1 MEFDRTRW
9 FCSWNNDQN
18 CTKLCQGHLLY
29 MSPLAF
35 WRQLSRILGQS
46 EVNDNRTF
54 DYLIDRL
61 PILWLLYLFMANLP
75 INSHFNSS
83 QIRIWGKFLIFKYLV
98 PRPSISL
105 SYAPAKSI
113 FTFFSRQNLDTKVSL
128 LYLLLWGKVMVPTRT
143 RKPGK
148 WEGIFQSG
156 KSQGILNRL
165 EKSEEIVQST
175 GKLRELQTNVIY
187 YF

>member
-35 WRQLSRILGQS
+35 WRQLSRILGPS

-83 QIRIWGKFLIFKYLV
+83 QIRIWGKFLISKYLV

-113 FTFFSRQNLDTKVSL
+113 FTFFLVKIWIQRFRF
-128 LYLLLWGKVMVPTRT
+128 YIFYYEARLWFPLGLENQENGKAFSSQGKVRGFWTDW
-143 RKPGK
+143 K
-148 WEGIFQSG
+148 
-156 KSQGILNRL
+156 RL
-165 EKSEEIVQST
+165 EIAQST

>member
-1 MEFDRTRW
+1 MRQQRKVSRDLIVYRMEFDRTRW

-54 DYLIDRL
+54 DFLIDRL

-83 QIRIWGKFLIFKYLV
+83 QIRIWGKFLISKYLV

-113 FTFFSRQNLDTKVSL
+113 FTFFSHQNLNTKVFASISFI
-128 LYLLLWGKVMVPTRT
+128 MR
-143 RKPGK
+143 
-148 WEGIFQSG
+148 
-156 KSQGILNRL
+156 QGYG
-165 EKSEEIVQST
+165 SHSD
-175 GKLRELQTNVIY
+175 
-187 YF
+187 